1 MNRRKATLLLIAGV
15 LAGIVLSW
23 CYGDMA
29 RARGAAKR
37 AAADLVECGRM
48 AAAIENRSR
57 QPAKASEH
65 EQLAAETTGLIET
78 AAKDADIELHSLIRI
93 SPEPPRRLGDTVYK
107 EKPTQVF
114 LKDITLKQLV
124 GLVHN
129 LLTSKNNLEVKALR
143 LAAPRPDDTADNWT
157 AELVLTYLIYDPPGK
172 QQ

>member
-1 MNRRKATLLLIAGV
+1 MNRRKATLLLIAAGLLAAV
-15 LAGIVLSW
+15 LGW
-23 CYGDMA
+23 CYGAMA
-29 RARGAAKR
+29 RARTTAQH
-37 AAADLVECGRM
+37 AAADLVECRRM

-65 EQLAAETTGLIET
+65 EQLATETTGLIE
-78 AAKDADIELHSLIRI
+78 AATRDADIEPRSLIRI

-129 LLTSKNNLEVKALR
+129 LLASKNNLEVKALR
-143 LAAPRPDDTADNWT
+143 LAAPRPDDTTDNWT
-157 AELVLTYLIYDPPGK
+157 AELVLTYLIYDPPRK
-172 QQ
+172 HQ